1 MGSGMGPVVVD
12 ANVGIARMQPSH
24 RNHHRAG
31 RLLSKVHAPIVIHP
45 ITLAE
50 CLVLPIKQGSDPQE
64 IELDTLNILAARLVT
79 EPELT
84 SDFTWPAKLAE
95 TRAKSGL
102 KMPDAIVLATAIVLD
117 GQVASFDE
125 GLRSNAAALG
135 RLFQEI

>member
-1 MGSGMGPVVVD
+1 MGPVVID
-12 ANVGIARMQPSH
+12 ANVGIARMQAAH

-31 RLLSKVHAPIVIHP
+31 RLLSKIQAPIAIHP

-50 CLVLPIKQGSDPQE
+50 CLVLPIKRGFDPE
-64 IELDTLNILAARLVT
+64 EVELETLAILTARLGT

-102 KMPDAIVLATAIVLD
+102 KMPDAIVLATAIILD

-135 RLFQEI
+135 RLFQES